1 MLFFFFKQKTA
12 YEMRISDWSSDVCSS
27 DLRQIAALYAVETT
41 VRGSAPEARLAARKE
56 YSAPIIA
63 ALKPWLEKQLSMIS
77 SGSTL
82 AADIRYA
89 LGHWDGLTR
98 FLEDGRLALDT
109 HPFENAIR
117 PVALPKTNALL
128 DGHDD
133 GVRHGARRDGTRSL

>member
-1 MLFFFFKQKTA
+1 
-12 YEMRISDWSSDVCSS
+12 MRISDWSSDVCSS
-27 DLRQIAALYAVETT
+27 DLSPIAEDAVRQIAALYAVETT

-98 FLEDGRLALDT
+98 FLEDGRLELDT
-109 HPFENAIR
+109 NP
-117 PVALPKTNALL
+117 
-128 DGHDD
+128 
-133 GVRHGARRDGTRSL
+133 RSEEHTSELQSLMRTSYAVF

>member
-1 MLFFFFKQKTA
+1 MIRPPPQPTRTDTLFPYPTLFRSLVHCGGHLRRRFVKQARNTKSPIA
-12 YEMRISDWSSDVCSS
+12 EDAV
-27 DLRQIAALYAVETT
+27 RQIAALYAVETT

-98 FLEDGRLALDT
+98 FL
-109 HPFENAIR
+109 
-117 PVALPKTNALL
+117 
-128 DGHDD
+128 
-133 GVRHGARRDGTRSL
+133 ARSEEHTSELQSLI